1 MGFINRQ
8 YNSQLKE
15 YSMDALIP
23 VGECIIVGLM
33 LLSVYLVEAHEIKAY
48 RKKVPIAVRRF
59 LRNSNRIVK

>member
-1 MGFINRQ
+1 
-8 YNSQLKE
+8 
-15 YSMDALIP
+15 MDALIP